1 MSTDQVHAEQAESV
15 GAYALGAL
23 PELEAQVFERHL
35 MGCEPCQE
43 ELRRLTEAVEALP
56 RSVTPYEPPPSLKAS
71 LMEQVRAEAPAPRP
85 ARERRRLSLSLPRLR
100 PAMAWAA
107 AAILVAGV
115 LLGYGVSQLGG
126 EEDSARTLQAQVD
139 MSRVPDGTA
148 SLSVP
153 DDEGRGSVLRVEGL
167 PNPGRDRVY
176 QVWIER
182 DGQVVPVSIFD
193 VDGSGNGAAAVPE
206 SLDGVSAVMVTREP
220 KGGSV
225 KPTEVP
231 VLRVDV

>member
-1 MSTDQVHAEQAESV
+1 MSTDQMHMEQAESV

-35 MGCEPCQE
+35 MGCELCQE
-43 ELRRLTEAVEALP
+43 ELRLLTEAVEALP
-56 RSVTPYEPPPSLKAS
+56 RSVPPYEPPPSLKAS
-71 LMEQVRAEAPAPRP
+71 LMEQVRAEAPEPRP
-85 ARERRRLSLSLPRLR
+85 ARERRRFSLSLPRLR

-107 AAILVAGV
+107 AAVLVAGV

-126 EEDSARTLQAQVD
+126 GDDGRTLQAQVD
-139 MSRVPDGTA
+139 MSRLPDGTA

-153 DDEGRGSVLRVEGL
+153 DDGSRGSVLRVEGL
-167 PNPGRDRVY
+167 PDPGRERVY

-193 VDGSGNGAAAVPE
+193 VDESGNGAAAVPE
-206 SLDGVSAVMVTREP
+206 ELDGVSAVMVTREP
-220 KGGSV
+220 KGGSMT
-225 KPTEVP
+225 PTEAP